1 MTSQRTVTKKSNP
14 QFRFVSDT
22 IAELKKV
29 VWLSRREIVYLTTI
43 VVLVIV
49 IVGAFLGLID
59 YGFSKLING
68 VFIK

>member
-1 MTSQRTVTKKSNP
+1 MTSQAVTKKGNSR
-14 QFRFVSDT
+14 FKFVSDT

-29 VWLSRREIVYLTTI
+29 VWLSRHEVIYLTTI
-43 VVLVIV
+43 VVIVIV

-68 VFIK
+68 IFLNR